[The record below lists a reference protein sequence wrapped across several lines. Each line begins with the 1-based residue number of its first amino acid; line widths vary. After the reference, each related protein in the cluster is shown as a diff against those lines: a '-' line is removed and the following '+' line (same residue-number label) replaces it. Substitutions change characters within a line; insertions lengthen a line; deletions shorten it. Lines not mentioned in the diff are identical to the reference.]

1 MKYILLAA
9 VLTSALPAQ
18 SQGFE
23 NVILLDNWHNDS
35 IPTIYQE
42 MRYNEV
48 WGFVQNGEEY
58 GVIGSTLGT
67 HIFRLTA
74 DDQLEEVDFV
84 PGAFQGQVIHRD
96 YHDYEGYLYGVCD
109 QGQSTLQIMDLQ
121 YLPDSVS
128 LVYNSNEFV
137 TTAHNVFIDSASAKL
152 YLAGPAPTALRILS
166 VENPTQ
172 PEYASDF
179 FTVFYVHDL
188 FVRNDSAF
196 LNCANEGLMVVDFS
210 EPLSPQQLGSLDTYP
225 DQGYNHSGWL
235 SENGNT
241 YVFADE
247 TDGMRMKVCDVSD
260 LGSIEVEGLFSSGVS
275 ENSVVHNLQMIN
287 DTVYVSHYN
296 DGLQVFDVSNPEEPE
311 RIAWY
316 DTFSGD
322 ESYAFNGAWGVYA
335 FLPSR
340 RILISDR
347 TSGLYLFKLDEPTGI
362 SAQPEKPT
370 VRVYP
375 NPTHGEVTIETDA
388 NDVNAVV
395 LYNFSGQMV
404 AQFGVGDWHPG
415 GSLVF
420 DWSDLP
426 AGMYVVEIKGK
437 ESVSETKLMKF

>member
-275 ENSVVHNLQMIN
+275 ENSVAHNLQMIN